1 MHGRM
6 KGKLD
11 TNQSKI
17 TAFGV
22 TTRSRSRNS
31 GTSEEE
37 IRRSPKSDEKE
48 ERDD

>member
-1 MHGRM
+1 M
-6 KGKLD
+6 KGKLE
-11 TNQSKI
+11 TNQQKI

-37 IRRSPKSDEKE
+37 IRRSPNSEEKE